1 MESEFKMAFARTAP
15 GLLILAVV
23 SALNPAYA
31 QTPRPNPAA
40 ADTRSE
46 AYFNFSMGH
55 LYAEM
60 AGSYGNR
67 GEYVNKAIDYYKDA
81 LKLDP
86 TSAVIAQELSEFYLQ
101 AGQVERA
108 GEIANDLVKADGT
121 SAAAH
126 KLLARIYSRQA
137 GDPEQGRV
145 DQNMLK
151 QAIAEYQKVVQ
162 LDPKD
167 TESLSMLARMYR
179 VTHDEASAEKTY
191 RSILAADPNDADA
204 LTGLAALFADR
215 GDLPG
220 AIRMLKE
227 AAQKSSDPRT
237 IVTLAE
243 LYEQNRQ
250 YNDAADTWQQA
261 LPLTNGNVRVRR
273 AWAGDLYLAG
283 RIDEALGVYKDLA
296 TEDPKNQEFQLRL
309 ADIYERKR
317 DYANAHASLAA
328 AKGIANGPEVRY
340 AEAQLLSAEGKTA
353 EAVTILEALLKETRK
368 NAYSD
373 QERDA
378 RLGLL
383 DSLARMYKTLN
394 RTADAVATFRQI
406 PDLNPRLGSRV
417 AVEIVDV
424 YATAKD
430 FKTAL
435 TEADDALRKFRGER
449 PVIFAHAA
457 LLSSMGQYDKAIAEL
472 RALPDSSED
481 RDVLITIAQVQDKAK
496 RFADEAKTLDAA
508 EKLAANDPD
517 KLAIAF
523 MRGAMYERDKKFDQA
538 ESLFRKIIDGDPNN
552 AGALNYLGY
561 MYADRNIKLDEAVK
575 LIDQALVLDPGNPAY
590 LDSLG
595 WAHFRLNQLDKAAG
609 ELTEVLTKVTND
621 PTIHDHLAEV
631 YFKQGK
637 FRDAAQHWQSA
648 VDQMKTAAPS
658 EQDPEELA
666 KMTKKLEG
674 ARSKAK

>member
-1 MESEFKMAFARTAP
+1 MASARTAP

-23 SALNPAYA
+23 SAITPAYA
-31 QTPRPNPAA
+31 QTPRS
-40 ADTRSE
+40 DTRSE

-67 GEYVNKAIDYYKDA
+67 GEYVNKAIDYYKQA
-81 LKLDP
+81 LTLDP
-86 TSAVIAQELSEFYLQ
+86 ASGVISQELAEFYLQ

-108 GEIANDLVKADGT
+108 SEIATNLVKADD
-121 SAAAH
+121 SNVNAH

-145 DQNMLK
+145 DQNILK

-162 LDPKD
+162 LDPKE

-191 RSILAADPNDADA
+191 RAILASDPNDSDA

-215 GDLPG
+215 GDLTN
-220 AIRMLKE
+220 AIAMLKE
-227 AAQKSSDPRT
+227 AAQKGSDPRT

-243 LYEQNRQ
+243 FYEQNRQ
-250 YNDAADTWQQA
+250 YNEAADTWQQA

-283 RIDEALGVYKDLA
+283 RIDEALGAYKDLA

-309 ADIYERKR
+309 ADIYQRKR
-317 DYANAHASLAA
+317 DYANAHTALNTAR
-328 AKGIANGPEVRY
+328 GIVNGPEVRY
-340 AEAQLLSAEGKTA
+340 AEAQLLNAEGKTA
-353 EAVTILEALLKETRK
+353 EAVTILEVLLKETRK

-383 DSLARMYKTLN
+383 DSLARMQKTLG
-394 RTADAVATFRQI
+394 RTSDAIATFRQI
-406 PDLNPRLGSRV
+406 PDLNPRLASRV
-417 AVEIVDV
+417 AVEVIDV
-424 YATAKD
+424 HASARD
-430 FKTAL
+430 FKAARQ
-435 TEADDALRKFRGER
+435 EADDALKKFRGER
-449 PVIFAHAA
+449 PVIFAHAG
-457 LLSSMGQYDKAIAEL
+457 LLSTMAQYDAAISEL
-472 RALPDSSED
+472 RALPDASED
-481 RDVLITIAQVQDKAK
+481 RDVLITIAQIQDKAK
-496 RFADEAKTLDAA
+496 RFADERKTLDAA
-508 EKLAANDPD
+508 EKLATSDQD
-517 KLAIAF
+517 KLAITF
-523 MRGAMYERDKKFDQA
+523 MRGAMFERDKNFDQA
-538 ESLFRKIIDGDPNN
+538 EQLFRRIIDNDPNN
-552 AGALNYLGY
+552 AGAMNYLGY
-561 MYADRNIKLDEAVK
+561 MYADRNIKLDEAVR
-575 LIDQALVLDPGNPAY
+575 LIGKALDLDPGNPAY

-595 WAHFRLNQLDKAAG
+595 WAHFRQNQLDKAVN
-609 ELTEVLTKVTND
+609 ELTEVLTRVAND

-637 FRDAAQHWQSA
+637 FRDAVLQWQTA
-648 VDQMKTAAPS
+648 VEQMKTAAPS
-658 EQDPEELA
+658 EQDTDELA
-666 KMTKKLEG
+666 KITKKLDG